1 MRAADLYVLASHL
14 EGLSN
19 TLLEAMASGLPV
31 VSTRVSGSI
40 ETVEE
45 AGAGLLV
52 DVGRVDRLSEA
63 MARMLTDT
71 PLREHMRQ
79 AGCALIEAK
88 YSTDVVAQACLRLY
102 QSLMMVPAVDRSN
115 V

>member
-1 MRAADLYVLASHL
+1 VLPSHI
-14 EGLSN
+14 EGLSVG
-19 TLLEAMASGLPV
+19 LLEAMASGLPV

-63 MARMLTDT
+63 IARMLADT
-71 PLREHMRQ
+71 PLRERMGQ
-79 AGCALIEAK
+79 AGRALIEAK
-88 YSTDVVAQACLRLY
+88 YSTDVVAQSCLRLY
-102 QSLMMVPAVDRSN
+102 RSLMTVPAPHRSSL
-115 V
+115 

>member
-1 MRAADLYVLASHL
+1 MRAADLYVLASHH

-31 VSTRVSGSI
+31 VSTRVSGSS
-40 ETVEE
+40 ETVEQ

-52 DVGRVDRLSEA
+52 DVGRVDLLSEA
-63 MARMLTDT
+63 MARMLADA
-71 PLREHMRQ
+71 PLLEHMGQ
-79 AGCALIEAK
+79 AGRALIEAK

-102 QSLMMVPAVDRSN
+102 RGLMMVPVVDRSN
-115 V
+115 S